1 MKIVNYFTSI
11 ALLFSLVACS
21 NKQNTNDPT
30 ENTNTRIRT
39 TETQNLL
46 RNLSQVT
53 EKGFMFGHQDDPLY
67 GVTWEGDSDRSDIKS
82 VVGDYPAVMGFE
94 IGRIELGGKESLD
107 NVNFET
113 MRQEIIKQYIR
124 GGMTTISWHMDN
136 PITGGDSWDV
146 ETKGV
151 VTSVL
156 PNGENHEKF
165 MSWLQYGADFFNSLV
180 TEDGIKI
187 PVLFRPWHEHTGS
200 WFWWGQDNCTTE
212 EYKELWLLT
221 HNYFQEQGVNNL
233 LYGYSP
239 DSHGPGEIYLER
251 YPGDEYVDVLGL
263 DIYQQNSDD
272 GTEVYQKKLETI
284 LPFLTEEGKKRNKP
298 IAITETGLEAIPIA
312 DWWTEVLLPS
322 VEKYPISFVLLWR
335 NARERPNHYY
345 APYPGQKSADD
356 FVKFYNSPRTLFV
369 NDIPNLYN

>member
-180 TEDGIKI
+180 TEDRTKI